1 MKGGVRMEQEV
12 REHSKYGGVHKK
24 WKNDASKH
32 LEITGTNWGGKLYLQ
47 LQAVPLFLRDLSA

>member
-32 LEITGTNWGGKLYLQ
+32 LEITGTN
-47 LQAVPLFLRDLSA
+47 